1 VMVVMPD
8 RYWRG
13 WRTDR
18 GGRAGH
24 SERGSGAGSDGEGG
38 QVDLAE
44 KEDGLGWR
52 KMVEKDGLGRRR
64 GGRGED
70 GLGAAAR

>member
-1 VMVVMPD
+1 M
-8 RYWRG
+8 
-13 WRTDR
+13 DR
-18 GGRAGH
+18 GGRARH

-52 KMVEKDGLGRRR
+52 RMVLGDGGVDVVRMVWEQRR
-64 GGRGED
+64 GELVSISESVRT
-70 GLGAAAR
+70 

>member
-1 VMVVMPD
+1 VMVVTPD
-8 RYWRG
+8 RYRRG
-13 WRTDR
+13 WRMDR
-18 GGRAGH
+18 GGRARH

-52 KMVEKDGLGRRR
+52 RMVLGDGGVDVVRMV
-64 GGRGED
+64 
-70 GLGAAAR
+70 